1 MQIYNRQGH
10 ALFQRKQFIA
20 SKAAFQ
26 KCSDFIGKSE
36 MQTQER
42 ERWRLKMAKQK
53 SVFNSAKK
61 GLADNIMPPRPWT
74 QAAENAENET
84 KLDLDENSK
93 SLKLIKNANVEEILY
108 SEKPLASVV
117 LEGGKAEG
125 KVCPHS
131 LKRMAA
137 GVPCNMGSTAL
148 FASGDARQEASESY
162 HKYEYKTIDAWKD
175 SDLTEYA
182 RLAYRIFASKHD
194 EIDAILALPS
204 PKTESFAMICVL
216 KFMLDN
222 LELHG
227 YFDANDEKLDKND
240 ALKKMLK
247 IICVT
252 CKYAI
257 RVFLGDPPASEKE
270 LLDLRKFPVSEYA
283 LGIYPQFAKFRYM
296 TTPSTGG
303 SDIITFFQD
312 GKLFLQSVRQLKS
325 GQTVDIFS
333 ENMAKT
339 EECLNDMISFKCANG
354 EKCDLSFPLKEKTNE
369 KIIKCPACGVET
381 NIWKHLKRIV
391 ELKKD
396 HETAKK
402 EITERKEIRSGLN
415 FLADLI
421 AEWDTFVYRPYIE
434 ITKLEENLKKAI
446 QLNNELMER
455 EWMHSNR

>member
-1 MQIYNRQGH
+1 MP
-10 ALFQRKQFIA
+10 
-20 SKAAFQ
+20 
-26 KCSDFIGKSE
+26 
-36 MQTQER
+36 TQER

-61 GLADNIMPPRPWT
+61 GLDDATMSPRPWT
-74 QAAENAENET
+74 QAAENVQNEN
-84 KLDLDENSK
+84 KLVLDENSK
-93 SLKLIKNANVEEILY
+93 SLKLVKNANVEEILY
-108 SEKPLASVV
+108 SEKPFASVV
-117 LEGGKAEG
+117 LDEGKAAG
-125 KVCPHS
+125 KICPHS

-137 GVPCNMGSTAL
+137 GVPCSMGSTAL
-148 FASGDARQEASESY
+148 FASADARQEASESY
-162 HKYEYKTIDAWKD
+162 HKYEYKTVDAWKD

-182 RLAYRIFASKHD
+182 RLAYRIFASPKTSE
-194 EIDAILALPS
+194 EIDAISALPTQT
-204 PKTESFAMICVL
+204 KTESYAMICVL

-222 LELHG
+222 LELPG
-227 YFDANDEKLDKND
+227 YFDAKVSKND
-240 ALKKMLK
+240 ALKNLLN

-270 LLDLRKFPVSEYA
+270 LLDLSKFPVSEYA
-283 LGIYPQFAKFRYM
+283 LGIYPQFAKFRLM

-312 GKLFLQSVRQLKS
+312 GKLFLQSVRQLTS
-325 GQTVDIFS
+325 GKNVDIFS
-333 ENMAKT
+333 ENMVKS
-339 EECLNDMISFKCANG
+339 EECLNDMISFKCANKG
-354 EKCDLSFPLKEKTNE
+354 KCDLSFPLKEKTNE

-396 HETAKK
+396 HVTAKK
-402 EITERKEIRSGLN
+402 EITERKEIRSGIN